1 MSYKFL
7 EGITTADVAFE
18 AEGKTLNE
26 LFESCAKA
34 TFEVMVKL
42 ENVKPKVAK
51 EIELEEESVDKL
63 LYSFL
68 EELIY
73 LKDVDAMVFSKF
85 ELNVTETTL
94 FCTVWGEDINSK
106 KQAMGSD
113 VKAVTLHKFKVWKEG
128 TKWKAVVVLDI

>member
-1 MSYKFL
+1 MTYKFL

-26 LFESCAKA
+26 LFESCAQA

-42 ENVKPKVAK
+42 ENVKPKIAK

-73 LKDVDAMVFSKF
+73 LKDVEAMVFSKF

-94 FCTVWGEDINSK
+94 FCTAWGEGIDSK

-128 TKWKAVVVLDI
+128 LRWKAIVVLDI